1 MLILT
6 TKVYDVEAAL
16 EPFAGRA
23 RSLSVLLMQNGI
35 GTAKIARSVLG
46 PTVPVYSTAMMI
58 GMVRV
63 APNAAEISAYA
74 GPIHCGPMLG
84 DDIGPLTKFLDVAQQ
99 GFVPMTYD
107 PAIRE
112 TISFKLLFNSCMN
125 PTGALTGQTYGEL
138 LESPGSRALIVG
150 LADETLAAFARAFE
164 YRPAQS
170 GQHYVD
176 EILSAIV
183 SKGGGKHR
191 SSMLQDLQSGR
202 KTEIAFLN
210 GFIIG
215 LAQDHGLSAVR
226 HDVVRQLITARET

>member
-1 MLILT
+1 MG
-6 TKVYDVEAAL
+6 YASRPA
-16 EPFAGRA
+16 
-23 RSLSVLLMQNGI
+23 
-35 GTAKIARSVLG
+35 VLG

-84 DDIGPLTKFLDVAQQ
+84 DDIGPLTKLLDVAQQ

-112 TISFKLLFNSCMN
+112 TISFKLHFNSCMN

-138 LESPGSRALIVG
+138 LESPAYSALIVG
-150 LADETLAAFARAFE
+150 LADETLAAFARAFDC
-164 YRPAQS
+164 RPAQS

-176 EILSAIV
+176 KILSAIV

-191 SSMLQDLQSGR
+191 GSMLQDLQSGR
-202 KTEIAFLN
+202 KAEIAFLN

-226 HDVVRQLITARET
+226 HDVVRQLIVARET